1 MDCVACGKPISITAK
16 FCGKCGAPVK
26 RSTKLTEAALID
38 EKSVELTAAP
48 AETKPVDEM
57 SFTLSPP
64 EHMADMREIDLE
76 LAPTPSQTVTP
87 AYAEPE
93 VNIPAPPVAPS
104 DITPAPTSSVKETIP
119 SIDHDRL
126 KAVEQTQQEIKKTLE
141 KHSLLLDFISLTSQ
155 QQNHQQTQPDPLEP
169 LVSQVAEQQTNL
181 QSQLTQLAALFSQNE
196 AQQYSQRMPDEF
208 KLQLEKQ
215 KIEIHKLLA
224 QSMAQNNENLKD
236 DQHEVIEHL
245 EKRVD
250 AYHQAAQQSLEK
262 NMGALASGMS
272 ELKAQLQAVQK
283 KTAEKSS
290 PKSMSSADSDS
301 DGGSFMI
308 FVIGLL
314 CGLTV
319 VLSSLAIYNFLSH
332 EPAKTE
338 PQAKH
343 DSAGHG
349 DTTDSH
355 AASPADKHSEPAD
368 KNAPADKHGAADK
381 HEAPAKAKSH

>member
-26 RSTKLTEAALID
+26 RVAK
-38 EKSVELTAAP
+38 P
-48 AETKPVDEM
+48 AEAPVSNEASTEPTQAPVEATAVDEM

-64 EHMADMREIDLE
+64 EHMADMRDIDLE
-76 LAPTPSQTVTP
+76 LPPKASEVAPTPPAESTAESTP
-87 AYAEPE
+87 EP
-93 VNIPAPPVAPS
+93 VVSPLINTRVPTHAPKDAAPS
-104 DITPAPTSSVKETIP
+104 IEP
-119 SIDHDRL
+119 DRL
-126 KAVEQTQQEIKKTLE
+126 KALEQTQQEIKKTLE

-155 QQNHQQTQPDPLEP
+155 QQNHQQAQPDPLEP
-169 LVSQVAEQQTNL
+169 LVSQVAQQQTSL
-181 QSQLTQLAALFSQNE
+181 QSQLTQLAALLSQNE
-196 AQQYSQRMPDEF
+196 AQQHSQRMPEEF

-262 NMGALASGMS
+262 NMGALAAGMS
-272 ELKAQLQAVQK
+272 ELKAQLQAIQK
-283 KTAEKSS
+283 KTAEKTSVRS
-290 PKSMSSADSDS
+290 SSASDSDS

-332 EPAKTE
+332 EPAKTDAV
-338 PQAKH
+338 AKH
-343 DSAGHG
+343 DSAAHG
-349 DTTDSH
+349 DTPGDSQGEQ
-355 AASPADKHSEPAD
+355 AADKHSAD
-368 KNAPADKHGAADK
+368 VKHDAAAKDKPH
-381 HEAPAKAKSH
+381 

>member
-26 RSTKLTEAALID
+26 RVAK
-38 EKSVELTAAP
+38 P
-48 AETKPVDEM
+48 AEAPLVNEASAEPAESTLEATAVDEM

-64 EHMADMREIDLE
+64 EHMADMRDIDLE
-76 LAPTPSQTVTP
+76 LPPKPSQVDTSPSVESTTESTPEPIVSPVINTRIHTPIPKEATPSFE
-87 AYAEPE
+87 A
-93 VNIPAPPVAPS
+93 
-104 DITPAPTSSVKETIP
+104 
-119 SIDHDRL
+119 DRL
-126 KAVEQTQQEIKKTLE
+126 KALEQTQQEIKKTLE

-155 QQNHQQTQPDPLEP
+155 QQNHQQAQPDPLEP
-169 LVSQVAEQQTNL
+169 LVSQVAEQQTSL
-181 QSQLTQLAALFSQNE
+181 QSQLTQLAALLSQNE
-196 AQQYSQRMPDEF
+196 AQQHSQRMPEEF

-236 DQHEVIEHL
+236 DHHEVIEHL

-262 NMGALASGMS
+262 NMGALAAGMS

-283 KTAEKSS
+283 KTAEKTSVRSS
-290 PKSMSSADSDS
+290 SSSDSDS

-308 FVIGLL
+308 FIIGLL

-319 VLSSLAIYNFLSH
+319 VLSSLAIYNFLSI
-332 EPAKTE
+332 EPAKADAAHGATPADTQGE
-338 PQAKH
+338 QA
-343 DSAGHG
+343 
-349 DTTDSH
+349 
-355 AASPADKHSEPAD
+355 ADKHSAD
-368 KNAPADKHGAADK
+368 VKHDSPPKDKPH
-381 HEAPAKAKSH
+381 

>member
-16 FCGKCGAPVK
+16 FCGKCGAPFK
-26 RSTKLTEAALID
+26 RSAKPAEAPLAN
-38 EKSVELTAAP
+38 ETSVETTPTP
-48 AETKPVDEM
+48 ADLNAVDELT
-57 SFTLSPP
+57 FTLSPP
-64 EHMADMREIDLE
+64 EHMSEMRDIDLE
-76 LAPTPSQTVTP
+76 LPLKTSQ
-87 AYAEPE
+87 
-93 VNIPAPPVAPS
+93 VAPS
-104 DITPAPTSSVKETIP
+104 PAPESIAETKPEPIATNNEAAPSVEP
-119 SIDHDRL
+119 DRL
-126 KAVEQTQQEIKKTLE
+126 KALEQTQQEIKKTLE

-169 LVSQVAEQQTNL
+169 LVSQVAQQQTSL

-196 AQQYSQRMPDEF
+196 AQQHSQRMPEEF

-224 QSMAQNNENLKD
+224 QSMAQNNESLKD

-262 NMGALASGMS
+262 NMGVLASGMS

-283 KTAEKSS
+283 KTAEKTSS
-290 PKSMSSADSDS
+290 KSSSSSDSDS

-332 EPAKTE
+332 EPAKTDAE
-338 PQAKH
+338 AKH
-343 DSAGHG
+343 DTAGHG
-349 DTTDSH
+349 DTTDTH
-355 AASPADKHSEPAD
+355 TASPAATHGEPTN
-368 KNAPADKHGAADK
+368 KSTPAGKQGAANK
-381 HEAPAKAKSH
+381 HEAPAKDKSH

>member
-16 FCGKCGAPVK
+16 FCGKCGAPFK
-26 RSTKLTEAALID
+26 RSAKPAEAPLVD
-38 EKSVELTAAP
+38 ETSVETTPAP
-48 AETKPVDEM
+48 TDLNAVDELT
-57 SFTLSPP
+57 FTLSPP
-64 EHMADMREIDLE
+64 EHMSEMRDIDLE
-76 LAPTPSQTVTP
+76 LPAKTSQFAPS
-87 AYAEPE
+87 
-93 VNIPAPPVAPS
+93 PAPEPIAETKPEP
-104 DITPAPTSSVKETIP
+104 IAANKEATPNVEP
-119 SIDHDRL
+119 DRL
-126 KAVEQTQQEIKKTLE
+126 KALEQTQQEIKKTLE

-169 LVSQVAEQQTNL
+169 LVSQVAQQQTSL

-196 AQQYSQRMPDEF
+196 AQQHSQRMPEEF

-224 QSMAQNNENLKD
+224 QSMAQNNESLKD

-262 NMGALASGMS
+262 NMGVLASGMS

-283 KTAEKSS
+283 KTAEKTSS
-290 PKSMSSADSDS
+290 KSSSSSDSDS

-332 EPAKTE
+332 EPAKTDAE
-338 PQAKH
+338 AKH
-343 DSAGHG
+343 DTAGHG
-349 DTTDSH
+349 DTTDTH
-355 AASPADKHSEPAD
+355 TASPAATHGEPTN
-368 KNAPADKHGAADK
+368 KSTPAGKQGAANK
-381 HEAPAKAKSH
+381 HEAPAKDKSH

>member
-26 RSTKLTEAALID
+26 RVAK
-38 EKSVELTAAP
+38 P
-48 AETKPVDEM
+48 AEDPVVNEALAEPTETTIEATPVDEM
-57 SFTLSPP
+57 SFTLSQP
-64 EHMADMREIDLE
+64 EHMADMRDIDLE
-76 LAPTPSQTVTP
+76 LPPKNSPV
-87 AYAEPE
+87 
-93 VNIPAPPVAPS
+93 VN
-104 DITPAPTSSVKETIP
+104 TPAPSPAPKEAAP
-119 SIDHDRL
+119 SFEADRL
-126 KAVEQTQQEIKKTLE
+126 KALEQTQQEIKKTLE

-155 QQNHQQTQPDPLEP
+155 QQSHQQTQPDPLEP
-169 LVSQVAEQQTNL
+169 LVSQVAEQQTSL
-181 QSQLTQLAALFSQNE
+181 QSQLTQLAALLSQNE
-196 AQQYSQRMPDEF
+196 AQQHSQRMPEEF

-224 QSMAQNNENLKD
+224 QSMAQNNESLKD

-262 NMGALASGMS
+262 NMGALAAGMS

-283 KTAEKSS
+283 KTAEKTS
-290 PKSMSSADSDS
+290 PKASSSSDSDS

-332 EPAKTE
+332 EPAKTDAE
-338 PQAKH
+338 ANH
-343 DSAGHG
+343 DSSAHG
-349 DTTDSH
+349 APPADAH
-355 AASPADKHSEPAD
+355 GEPADKHSAD
-368 KNAPADKHGAADK
+368 VKHD
-381 HEAPAKAKSH
+381 APAKDKSH

>member
-26 RSTKLTEAALID
+26 RVAK
-38 EKSVELTAAP
+38 P
-48 AETKPVDEM
+48 AEPPLANEASAEPAEITVATTAVDEM

-64 EHMADMREIDLE
+64 EHMADMRDIDLE
-76 LAPTPSQTVTP
+76 LPVKTSQVVPSP
-87 AYAEPE
+87 AAESITESKAEPIVSPV
-93 VNIPAPPVAPS
+93 VNLPAASPAPKEAV
-104 DITPAPTSSVKETIP
+104 SSFEV
-119 SIDHDRL
+119 DRL
-126 KAVEQTQQEIKKTLE
+126 KLLEQTQQEIKKTLE

-169 LVSQVAEQQTNL
+169 LVSQVAEQQTSL
-181 QSQLTQLAALFSQNE
+181 QSQLTQLAALLSQNE
-196 AQQYSQRMPDEF
+196 AQQHSQRMPEEF

-224 QSMAQNNENLKD
+224 QSMAQNNESLKD

-262 NMGALASGMS
+262 NMGALAAGMS

-283 KTAEKSS
+283 KTAEKTS
-290 PKSMSSADSDS
+290 PKSSSSSDSDS

-332 EPAKTE
+332 EPAKTDA
-338 PQAKH
+338 QANH
-343 DSAGHG
+343 DSAAHG
-349 DTTDSH
+349 AATDTHGAAPTDKHGES
-355 AASPADKHSEPAD
+355 ADKHSAD
-368 KNAPADKHGAADK
+368 VKHD
-381 HEAPAKAKSH
+381 APAKDKPH

>member
-26 RSTKLTEAALID
+26 RNAKPAEAPLVN
-38 EKSVELTAAP
+38 ETSVETSDTSV
-48 AETKPVDEM
+48 EVRPVDEM

-76 LAPTPSQTVTP
+76 LPPTISQASAPAAEAPSVNTLAPTPIAATETPYAPTIAAKEVTP
-87 AYAEPE
+87 SMDP
-93 VNIPAPPVAPS
+93 
-104 DITPAPTSSVKETIP
+104 
-119 SIDHDRL
+119 DRL
-126 KAVEQTQQEIKKTLE
+126 KALEQTQQEIKKTLE

-169 LVSQVAEQQTNL
+169 LVSQVAEQQTSL
-181 QSQLTQLAALFSQNE
+181 QSQLTQLAALLSQNE
-196 AQQYSQRMPDEF
+196 AQQHSQRMPDEF

-224 QSMAQNNENLKD
+224 QSLAQNNENLKD

-250 AYHQAAQQSLEK
+250 AYHQAAQQSMEK

-272 ELKAQLQAVQK
+272 ELKTQLQALQK
-283 KTAEKSS
+283 KTAEKSTA
-290 PKSMSSADSDS
+290 KSSSSSDSDS
-301 DGGSFMI
+301 DSGSFMI

-332 EPAKTE
+332 EPAK
-338 PQAKH
+338 PDAQAKH
-343 DSAGHG
+343 DSTGHG
-349 DTTDSH
+349 DATDSH
-355 AASPADKHSEPAD
+355 AEPAD
-368 KNAPADKHGAADK
+368 KSAPTDKHGTADK

>member
-26 RSTKLTEAALID
+26 RVA
-38 EKSVELTAAP
+38 
-48 AETKPVDEM
+48 KPVEAPLSNETSTEPTLAPVEVNPIDEM

-64 EHMADMREIDLE
+64 EHMADMRDIDLE
-76 LAPTPSQTVTP
+76 L
-87 AYAEPE
+87 
-93 VNIPAPPVAPS
+93 PPKASEVAPS
-104 DITPAPTSSVKETIP
+104 PAAESTTESTPEPIAVIKEAAP
-119 SIDHDRL
+119 SIEPDRL
-126 KAVEQTQQEIKKTLE
+126 KALEQTQQEIKKTLE

-155 QQNHQQTQPDPLEP
+155 QQNHQQAQPDPLEP
-169 LVSQVAEQQTNL
+169 LVSQVAQQQTSL
-181 QSQLTQLAALFSQNE
+181 QSQLTQLAALLSQSE
-196 AQQYSQRMPDEF
+196 AQQHSQRMPEEF

-224 QSMAQNNENLKD
+224 QSMAQNNESLKD

-262 NMGALASGMS
+262 NMGALAAGMS

-283 KTAEKSS
+283 KTAEKTSVRSS
-290 PKSMSSADSDS
+290 SSSDSDS

-319 VLSSLAIYNFLSH
+319 VLSSLAIYNFLSI
-332 EPAKTE
+332 EPAKTD
-338 PQAKH
+338 A
-343 DSAGHG
+343 AHG
-349 DTTDSH
+349 ATPADTQGE
-355 AASPADKHSEPAD
+355 PADKHSAD
-368 KNAPADKHGAADK
+368 VKHD
-381 HEAPAKAKSH
+381 APAKDKPH

>member
-26 RSTKLTEAALID
+26 RVAK
-38 EKSVELTAAP
+38 P
-48 AETKPVDEM
+48 AEAPVSNEASTEPTQAPVEATAVDEM

-64 EHMADMREIDLE
+64 EHMADMRDIDLE
-76 LAPTPSQTVTP
+76 L
-87 AYAEPE
+87 
-93 VNIPAPPVAPS
+93 PPKTSEVAPS
-104 DITPAPTSSVKETIP
+104 PPAESTAESTPEPIVSPVINTRVPTPAPKDTAPNIEP
-119 SIDHDRL
+119 DRL
-126 KAVEQTQQEIKKTLE
+126 KALEQTQQEIKKTLE

-169 LVSQVAEQQTNL
+169 LVSQVAQQQTSL
-181 QSQLTQLAALFSQNE
+181 QSQLTQLAALLSQSE
-196 AQQYSQRMPDEF
+196 AQQHSQRMPEEF

-224 QSMAQNNENLKD
+224 QSMAQNNESLKD

-262 NMGALASGMS
+262 NMGALAAGMS

-283 KTAEKSS
+283 KTAEKTSVRSS
-290 PKSMSSADSDS
+290 SSSDSDS
-301 DGGSFMI
+301 DSGSFMI

-332 EPAKTE
+332 EPAKTDAV
-338 PQAKH
+338 AKH
-343 DSAGHG
+343 DSAAHG
-349 DTTDSH
+349 ATPTDSQGEQ
-355 AASPADKHSEPAD
+355 AADKHSAD
-368 KNAPADKHGAADK
+368 VKHDSHAKDKPH
-381 HEAPAKAKSH
+381 

>member
-26 RSTKLTEAALID
+26 RVAK
-38 EKSVELTAAP
+38 P
-48 AETKPVDEM
+48 AEAVLVNEPSLEPAVTAVEATAVEATAVEATAVEATAVDEM

-64 EHMADMREIDLE
+64 EHMADMHDIDLE
-76 LAPTPSQTVTP
+76 LP
-87 AYAEPE
+87 AKTS
-93 VNIPAPPVAPS
+93 PVAASP
-104 DITPAPTSSVKETIP
+104 TPAPREAASSFEA
-119 SIDHDRL
+119 DRL
-126 KAVEQTQQEIKKTLE
+126 KALEQTQQEIKKTLE

-169 LVSQVAEQQTNL
+169 LVSQVAEQQTSL
-181 QSQLTQLAALFSQNE
+181 QSQLTQLAALLSQNE
-196 AQQYSQRMPDEF
+196 AQQHSQRMPEEF

-215 KIEIHKLLA
+215 KIEIHKLIA
-224 QSMAQNNENLKD
+224 QSMAQNNESLKD
-236 DQHEVIEHL
+236 DHQEVIEHL

-262 NMGALASGMS
+262 NMGALAAGMG

-283 KTAEKSS
+283 KTAEKTSAKSS
-290 PKSMSSADSDS
+290 ASADSDS

-332 EPAKTE
+332 EPAKADA
-338 PQAKH
+338 QATH
-343 DSAGHG
+343 DNAGNGATDTHG
-349 DTTDSH
+349 E
-355 AASPADKHSEPAD
+355 PADKHSTD
-368 KNAPADKHGAADK
+368 VKHD
-381 HEAPAKAKSH
+381 APAKDKSH

>member
-26 RSTKLTEAALID
+26 RIAKPAEAPLAN
-38 EKSVELTAAP
+38 EASAEPTVAP
-48 AETKPVDEM
+48 AEVNPVDEM

-76 LAPTPSQTVTP
+76 LRPTPGTT
-87 AYAEPE
+87 
-93 VNIPAPPVAPS
+93 VAPAS
-104 DITPAPTSSVKETIP
+104 QETSENTHVVTHSVDETTSGIET
-119 SIDHDRL
+119 DRL

-169 LVSQVAEQQTNL
+169 LVSQVAEQQTSL
-181 QSQLTQLAALFSQNE
+181 QGQITQLAALLSQNE
-196 AQQYSQRMPDEF
+196 AQQHSQRMPDEF

-224 QSMAQNNENLKD
+224 QSLAQNNENLKD
-236 DQHEVIEHL
+236 DQHEVIDHL

-272 ELKAQLQAVQK
+272 ELKAQLQALQK
-283 KTAEKSS
+283 KTAEKTSA
-290 PKSMSSADSDS
+290 KSSASSDSDS

-308 FVIGLL
+308 FIIGLL

-338 PQAKH
+338 ATKH

-349 DTTDSH
+349 DTTDTH
-355 AASPADKHSEPAD
+355 AATPAD
-368 KNAPADKHGAADK
+368 KNTPTDKHDGATDK
-381 HEAPAKAKSH
+381 HETPAKAKPH

>member
-16 FCGKCGAPVK
+16 FCGKCGAPFK
-26 RSTKLTEAALID
+26 RSAKPAEAPLAN
-38 EKSVELTAAP
+38 ETSVETTPTPDDLNA
-48 AETKPVDEM
+48 VDELT
-57 SFTLSPP
+57 FTLSPP
-64 EHMADMREIDLE
+64 EHMSEMRDIDLE
-76 LAPTPSQTVTP
+76 LPPKTSQ
-87 AYAEPE
+87 
-93 VNIPAPPVAPS
+93 VAPS
-104 DITPAPTSSVKETIP
+104 TAPESIAETKPEPIDTNKEAAP
-119 SIDHDRL
+119 SIEPERL
-126 KAVEQTQQEIKKTLE
+126 KALEQTQQEIKKTLE

-169 LVSQVAEQQTNL
+169 LVSQVAQQQTSL

-196 AQQYSQRMPDEF
+196 AQQHSQRMPEEF

-224 QSMAQNNENLKD
+224 QSMAQNNESLKD

-262 NMGALASGMS
+262 NMGVLASGMS

-283 KTAEKSS
+283 KTAEKTLSKSS
-290 PKSMSSADSDS
+290 SSSDSDS

-332 EPAKTE
+332 EPAKTDAE
-338 PQAKH
+338 AKH

-349 DTTDSH
+349 DTTDTH
-355 AASPADKHSEPAD
+355 TASPAATHGEPTN
-368 KNAPADKHGAADK
+368 KSTPAGKQGAADK
-381 HEAPAKAKSH
+381 HEAPAKDKSH

>member
-26 RSTKLTEAALID
+26 RVAKPAEAALVNEIYA
-38 EKSVELTAAP
+38 EPIATTVEAS
-48 AETKPVDEM
+48 PVDEM

-76 LAPTPSQTVTP
+76 LPAKTSQVAPSP
-87 AYAEPE
+87 ATESTTDSKPEP
-93 VNIPAPPVAPS
+93 VVSPVINIPAPP
-104 DITPAPTSSVKETIP
+104 PAPKEMSP
-119 SIDHDRL
+119 SFEADRL
-126 KAVEQTQQEIKKTLE
+126 KALEQTQQEIKKTLE

-169 LVSQVAEQQTNL
+169 LVSQVAEQQTSL
-181 QSQLTQLAALFSQNE
+181 QSQLTQLAALLSQNE
-196 AQQYSQRMPDEF
+196 AQQHSQRMPEEF

-224 QSMAQNNENLKD
+224 QSMAQNNEILKD
-236 DQHEVIEHL
+236 NQHEVIEHL

-262 NMGALASGMS
+262 NMGALAAGMS

-283 KTAEKSS
+283 KTAEKTFARSS
-290 PKSMSSADSDS
+290 SSSESDS

-332 EPAKTE
+332 EPAKTDAE
-338 PQAKH
+338 ANH
-343 DSAGHG
+343 DSAAHG
-349 DTTDSH
+349 GATDTH
-355 AASPADKHSEPAD
+355 GAAPTDKHSAD
-368 KNAPADKHGAADK
+368 VKHD
-381 HEAPAKAKSH
+381 APAKDKPH

>member
-16 FCGKCGAPVK
+16 FCGKCGAPFK
-26 RSTKLTEAALID
+26 RSAKPAEAPLVD
-38 EKSVELTAAP
+38 ETSVETTVAP
-48 AETKPVDEM
+48 VEVNAVDEM

-64 EHMADMREIDLE
+64 EHMSEMRDIDLE
-76 LAPTPSQTVTP
+76 LPAKTSQ
-87 AYAEPE
+87 
-93 VNIPAPPVAPS
+93 VAPS
-104 DITPAPTSSVKETIP
+104 PAPEPIAETKPEPIAANKEATPSVEP
-119 SIDHDRL
+119 DRL

-169 LVSQVAEQQTNL
+169 LVSQVAQQQTSL

-196 AQQYSQRMPDEF
+196 AQQHSQRMPEEF

-224 QSMAQNNENLKD
+224 QSMAQNNESLKD

-262 NMGALASGMS
+262 NMGALAAGMS

-283 KTAEKSS
+283 KAAEKTSS
-290 PKSMSSADSDS
+290 KPSASSDSDS

-332 EPAKTE
+332 EPAKTDAE
-338 PQAKH
+338 AKH

-349 DTTDSH
+349 DTTDTH
-355 AASPADKHSEPAD
+355 TASPAATHGEPTN

>member
-26 RSTKLTEAALID
+26 RNAKPAEAPLVN
-38 EKSVELTAAP
+38 ETSVETSDTSV
-48 AETKPVDEM
+48 EVRPVDEM

-76 LAPTPSQTVTP
+76 LPPTISQASAPPAAAPSVNTLAPTPIAATETPYAPTIAAKEVTP
-87 AYAEPE
+87 SMDP
-93 VNIPAPPVAPS
+93 
-104 DITPAPTSSVKETIP
+104 
-119 SIDHDRL
+119 DRL
-126 KAVEQTQQEIKKTLE
+126 KALEQTQQEIKKTLE

-169 LVSQVAEQQTNL
+169 LVSQVAEQQTSL
-181 QSQLTQLAALFSQNE
+181 QSQLTQLAALLSQNE
-196 AQQYSQRMPDEF
+196 AQQHSQRMPDEF

-224 QSMAQNNENLKD
+224 QSLAQNNENLKD

-250 AYHQAAQQSLEK
+250 AYHQAAQQSMEK

-272 ELKAQLQAVQK
+272 ELKTQLQALQK
-283 KTAEKSS
+283 KTAEKSTA
-290 PKSMSSADSDS
+290 KSSSSSDSDS
-301 DGGSFMI
+301 DSGSFMI

-332 EPAKTE
+332 EPAK
-338 PQAKH
+338 PDAQAKH
-343 DSAGHG
+343 DSTGHG
-349 DTTDSH
+349 DATDSH
-355 AASPADKHSEPAD
+355 AEPAD
-368 KNAPADKHGAADK
+368 KSAPTDKHGTADK

>member
-16 FCGKCGAPVK
+16 FCGKCGAPFK
-26 RSTKLTEAALID
+26 RSAKPAEAPLD
-38 EKSVELTAAP
+38 NETSVETTPTP
-48 AETKPVDEM
+48 ADLNAVDELT
-57 SFTLSPP
+57 FTLSPP
-64 EHMADMREIDLE
+64 EYMSEMRDIDLE
-76 LAPTPSQTVTP
+76 LPLKTSQ
-87 AYAEPE
+87 
-93 VNIPAPPVAPS
+93 VAPS
-104 DITPAPTSSVKETIP
+104 PAPESIAETKPEPIATNNEAAPSVEP
-119 SIDHDRL
+119 DRL
-126 KAVEQTQQEIKKTLE
+126 KALEQTQQEIKKTLE

-169 LVSQVAEQQTNL
+169 LVSQVAQQQTSL

-196 AQQYSQRMPDEF
+196 AQQHSQRMPEEF

-215 KIEIHKLLA
+215 KIEIHKLLS
-224 QSMAQNNENLKD
+224 QSMAQNNESLKD

-262 NMGALASGMS
+262 NMGVLASGMS

-283 KTAEKSS
+283 KTAEKTSS
-290 PKSMSSADSDS
+290 KSSSSSDSDS

-332 EPAKTE
+332 EPAKTDAE
-338 PQAKH
+338 AKH

-349 DTTDSH
+349 DTTDTH
-355 AASPADKHSEPAD
+355 TASPAATHGEPTN
-368 KNAPADKHGAADK
+368 KSTPAGKQGAANK
-381 HEAPAKAKSH
+381 HEAPAKDKSH

>member
-26 RSTKLTEAALID
+26 RVAQPVEDPFVNEASA
-38 EKSVELTAAP
+38 EPSVTIVEAT
-48 AETKPVDEM
+48 PVDEM
-57 SFTLSPP
+57 SFTLSQP
-64 EHMADMREIDLE
+64 EHMADMRDIDLE
-76 LAPTPSQTVTP
+76 LPPKTSKVTP
-87 AYAEPE
+87 LAAAESTTESKPE
-93 VNIPAPPVAPS
+93 PIISPVVN
-104 DITPAPTSSVKETIP
+104 TPAPTLAPKEAAPNIEP
-119 SIDHDRL
+119 DKL
-126 KAVEQTQQEIKKTLE
+126 KALEQTQQEIKKTLE

-169 LVSQVAEQQTNL
+169 LVSQVAQQQTSL
-181 QSQLTQLAALFSQNE
+181 QSQLTQLAALLSQNE
-196 AQQYSQRMPDEF
+196 AQQHSQRMPEEF

-215 KIEIHKLLA
+215 KIEIHKLMA
-224 QSMAQNNENLKD
+224 QSMAQNNESLKD
-236 DQHEVIEHL
+236 DQHEAIEHL

-262 NMGALASGMS
+262 NMGALAAGMS

-290 PKSMSSADSDS
+290 PKTSSLSDSDS
-301 DGGSFMI
+301 DSGSFMI

-332 EPAKTE
+332 EPAKADAE
-338 PQAKH
+338 AKH
-343 DSAGHG
+343 DSAVHGATPADTHG
-349 DTTDSH
+349 D
-355 AASPADKHSEPAD
+355 PADKHSAD
-368 KNAPADKHGAADK
+368 VKHD
-381 HEAPAKAKSH
+381 APAKDKSH

>member
-16 FCGKCGAPVK
+16 FCGKCGAPFK
-26 RSTKLTEAALID
+26 RSAKPAEAPLD
-38 EKSVELTAAP
+38 NETSVETTPTP
-48 AETKPVDEM
+48 ADLNAVDELT
-57 SFTLSPP
+57 FTLSPP
-64 EHMADMREIDLE
+64 EHMSEMRDIDLE
-76 LAPTPSQTVTP
+76 LPPKTSQ
-87 AYAEPE
+87 
-93 VNIPAPPVAPS
+93 VAPS
-104 DITPAPTSSVKETIP
+104 PAPESIAETKPEPIATNNEAAPSVEP
-119 SIDHDRL
+119 DRL
-126 KAVEQTQQEIKKTLE
+126 KALEQTQQEIKKTLE

-169 LVSQVAEQQTNL
+169 LVSQVAQQQTSL

-196 AQQYSQRMPDEF
+196 AQQHSQRMPEEF

-224 QSMAQNNENLKD
+224 QSMAQNNESLKD

-262 NMGALASGMS
+262 NMGVLASGMS

-283 KTAEKSS
+283 KTAEKTSS
-290 PKSMSSADSDS
+290 KSSSSSDSDS

-332 EPAKTE
+332 EPAKTDAE
-338 PQAKH
+338 AKH
-343 DSAGHG
+343 DTAGHG
-349 DTTDSH
+349 DTTDTH
-355 AASPADKHSEPAD
+355 TASPAATHGEPTN
-368 KNAPADKHGAADK
+368 KSTPAGKQGAANK
-381 HEAPAKAKSH
+381 HEAPAKDKSH